1 MTLLSKPENYIDA
14 VADYFDELTPQAT
27 DDQLFAAGY
36 LRGHFDLA
44 VGSLEVAAEPF
55 DKPKLCDWVAQSLA
69 KAIAAGELQSADQ
82 VHVQQ
87 VWQQVQR
94 IEA

>member
-1 MTLLSKPENYIDA
+1 MNQLAKPEQYIDT
-14 VADYFDELTPQAT
+14 VADFFDGLIPQAT

-55 DKPKLCDWVAQSLA
+55 NKPQLCIWVEQSLA
-69 KAIAAGELQSADQ
+69 KAIASGELASDDQ
-82 VHVQQ
+82 AHVEQL
-87 VWQQVQR
+87 WQQVQ
-94 IEA
+94 AL